1 MLLMRQLSK
10 SLVLSGARCRKRL
23 WLQVHRPELGVGEA
37 QSVASFLAL
46 QGHRVAAQARE
57 TERARAQG
65 RIADL
70 SHELRQ
76 PDAELLTRQASADP
90 RVEVIFEGA
99 FSFDGVNVR
108 CDILRRSTHD
118 ADAWELIEVKS
129 SSDVRSEHLVDVA
142 VQRAVVEGSGT
153 LRLLRTAVR
162 HLSKDFELPRV
173 GAGSDAGAGAGAD
186 GPSIEAPLDGLFEQR
201 DVSDNLESAAQ
212 ARELWT
218 TMRPLLA
225 PHAPCPSVKPGAHCE
240 KPFPCEFKKHCTA
253 VSAGVPVSILPQV
266 GRRMA
271 ERFAKEGILDLRL
284 VPREE
289 MRNPLQRRIWDC
301 HVANRAFYSR
311 SIAAQLAAL
320 PWPRFFMDFEMVQMG
335 VPLVAGTR
343 AREST
348 PFQWSVHRWEHPG
361 QALRVADAASF
372 LGFGEPD
379 LLRRFAESLL
389 AAVGSAG
396 PIFVHSLSAEKSVLT
411 RLADKEDCRDLAPQL
426 QAVVARLVDTHK
438 IAKQHFYS
446 PVQMGSFSLK
456 KIAQAIPTAVDYSG
470 GVAGSS
476 VCNGMDAQAAWYRCT
491 DPMVALADKE
501 RVRRNLLEYCALDTL
516 AMVDLVRH
524 LGDPARTPLPL
535 PPPSWAGLKAEQRQL
550 VEAAAREAQRASPED
565 GPMLEL
571 DEPEDEADAYD
582 AELAKPSR
590 RRRPRVSNHPPA
602 IGAEAAAAAAAS
614 SNT

>member
-1 MLLMRQLSK
+1 MRQLSK

-23 WLQVHRPELGVGEA
+23 WLQVHRSELGLGEP

-57 TERARAQG
+57 GERARVQG
-65 RIADL
+65 RVADL
-70 SHELRQ
+70 SYELRQ
-76 PDAELLTRQASADP
+76 EQAALLTRQASADP
-90 RVEVIFEGA
+90 CVEVIFEGA

-108 CDILRRSTHD
+108 CDILRRSPSD
-118 ADAWELIEVKS
+118 AGAWELVEVKS
-129 SSDVRSEHLVDVA
+129 ATEVRSDHLLDVA
-142 VQRAVVEGSGT
+142 VQRAVVEGSGA
-153 LRLLRTAVR
+153 LRLSRTAVQ
-162 HLSKDFELPRV
+162 HLSKEFELPR
-173 GAGSDAGAGAGAD
+173 ADAGAGGSSAR
-186 GPSIEAPLDGLFEQR
+186 APLDGLFEQR
-201 DVSDNLESAAQ
+201 DVSGNLESAAQ
-212 ARELWT
+212 ARELWAAV
-218 TMRPLLA
+218 RPLVA
-225 PHAPCPSVKPGAHCE
+225 PHAPCPTVKPGAHCD

-253 VSAGVPVSILPQV
+253 VSAAVPVSILPMV

-271 ERFAKEGILDLRL
+271 ERFAKQGILDLRL

-289 MRNPLQRRIWDC
+289 MQNPLQRRIWDC

-311 SIAAQLAAL
+311 SVVAELAAL

-348 PFQWSVHRWEHPG
+348 PFQWSVHCWEHPG

-389 AAVGSAG
+389 AAVGTAG

-426 QAVVARLVDTHK
+426 LALVARLVDTHK

-470 GVAGSS
+470 GAEGSS

-491 DPMVALADKE
+491 DPQVALVDKE
-501 RVRRNLLEYCALDTL
+501 RVRRHLLDYCALDTL

-535 PPPSWAGLKAEQRQL
+535 PRPSWAGLSAEQRQW
-550 VEAAAREAQRASPED
+550 VEAAAREAQRAAPED
-565 GPMLEL
+565 GPLLEL
-571 DEPEDEADAYD
+571 DEPEGEADALD
-582 AELAKPSR
+582 DLAKPSR
-590 RRRPRVSNHPPA
+590 RRRPRVCDHPPA
-602 IGAEAAAAAAAS
+602 IARETEAVAAVSIA
-614 SNT
+614 T